1 IRIVFLLFISC
12 NNSATAPKDGQAAKS
27 DGTVIDLA
35 TITKNIKDTVAFAKS
50 VKEVHTLVKSV
61 DELAKAIGKKIKTDE
76 TGALEAFTA
85 DQNEQLIAGAF
96 QVVSAVKG
104 ELESLVQVDGISDAL
119 KAKVNE
125 AKNANDGLLVKFK
138 SSAKDN
144 ESVKKD
150 AEAKKVIDKTDASAS
165 DLKKLNTVID
175 ELLTSAE
182 SAVTAAITQLTTSV
196 KAEPTKS

>member
-1 IRIVFLLFISC
+1 M
-12 NNSATAPKDGQAAKS
+12 
-27 DGTVIDLA
+27 DLA